1 MTAPTPL
8 RLGTRGSALALVQA
22 HDIQRQLQA
31 AGFAVEIVVRQ
42 TIGDLDK
49 ESAFSA
55 VGPPGIFVREIET
68 ALQEGDIDLAVHCY
82 KDLPSV
88 SPDGLVIGAVPPRA
102 NPGELLIVRRDA
114 HVPDAMSLPLAP
126 GAAVGTSAARRRAQL
141 AEARP
146 DLDCRDLRGNVPTRI
161 QKLIDGQGDG
171 QGNGQY
177 DAIVLAAAGIERLAA
192 GAARGE
198 NDAPDLEAC
207 IVVRLDPEVFVPAPS
222 QGALALQVR
231 ADDATTRA
239 AVAHLHDPA
248 TARAL
253 AAERM
258 LLGLVQAGCEAPLG
272 GFCRPRPDG
281 DLELF
286 VFFEEAGRV
295 VRAHEIGREPEALAR
310 AAFAHFGRGPAP
322 EDSP

>member
-1 MTAPTPL
+1 MTAPAPL

-22 HDIQRQLQA
+22 HDIRRQLRA
-31 AGFAVEIVVRQ
+31 VGFDVEIVVRQ

-68 ALQEGDIDLAVHCY
+68 ALQQGEIDLAVHCY
-82 KDLPSV
+82 KDLPST
-88 SPDGLVIGAVPPRA
+88 SPEGLVIGAVPPRA
-102 NPGELLIVRRDA
+102 DPGELLVVRRDV
-114 HVPDAMSLPLAP
+114 HVPDAKGLPLAL

-161 QKLIDGQGDG
+161 QKLTD
-171 QGNGQY
+171 GQY
-177 DAIVLAAAGIERLAA
+177 DAIVLAAAGIERLTA
-192 GAARGE
+192 GAERGE
-198 NDAPDLEAC
+198 NAAPDLADC
-207 IVVRLDPEVFVPAPS
+207 AIVRLAPEIFVPAPS

-231 ADDATTRA
+231 ADDDATRA
-239 AVAHLHDPA
+239 AVAHVHDPA

-253 AAERM
+253 AAERI
-258 LLGLVQAGCEAPLG
+258 LLGLMQAGCEAPLG
-272 GFCRPRPDG
+272 AFCRPRAAVDEAG
-281 DLELF
+281 NLELF

-295 VRAHEIGREPEALAR
+295 VRAHEIGSEPELLAR
-310 AAFAHFGRGPAP
+310 AAFAAFGRGPAP
-322 EDSP
+322 EDAP